1 MPTFVSLVNW
11 TDQGI
16 KTYRDSVRR
25 AEDYRGL
32 VEKQPPAAP
41 DPGTKTFAGTTGM
54 TGAGSPTRVLRSG
67 SPSPQGQGSGGPP
80 RDPGAALRHGTSA
93 V

>member
-32 VEKQPPAAP
+32 VEKSGGQV
-41 DPGTKTFAGTTGM
+41 
-54 TGAGSPTRVLRSG
+54 RQRSG
-67 SPSPQGQGSGGPP
+67 PL
-80 RDPGAALRHGTSA
+80 ANTTSSW
-93 V
+93 